1 MQVDSKKIIETFNRI
16 EEENGGHAFSSARA
30 TLEKT
35 AEELGVDIAKARSV
49 MVDHWTMRGAG

>member
-16 EEENGGHAFSSARA
+16 EEENGGHAFSSAKA

-35 AEELGVDIAKARSV
+35 ADELGVDIDRARSV
-49 MVDHWTMRGAG
+49 MVDYWTMRGAG

>member
-35 AEELGVDIAKARSV
+35 AEELGVNIDRARSA
-49 MVDHWTMRGAG
+49 MVDYWTMRGAG

>member
-16 EEENGGHAFSSARA
+16 EDENGGHAFSSARA

-35 AEELGVDIAKARSV
+35 AEELGVNIDRARSV
-49 MVDHWTMRGAG
+49 MVDYWTMRGAG

>member
-16 EEENGGHAFSSARA
+16 EEENGGHAFSSAKA

-35 AEELGVDIAKARSV
+35 TEELGVDIDRARSV
-49 MVDHWTMRGAG
+49 MVDYWTMRGAG